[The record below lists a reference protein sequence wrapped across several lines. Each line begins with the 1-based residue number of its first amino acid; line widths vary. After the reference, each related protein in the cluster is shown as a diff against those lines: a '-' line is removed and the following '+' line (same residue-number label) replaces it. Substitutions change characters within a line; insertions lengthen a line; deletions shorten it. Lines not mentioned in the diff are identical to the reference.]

1 MSCKE
6 PDFLRGC
13 STRLGTRLC
22 TAPLLAVA
30 QSVPREGGMGAAST
44 NWAPPRGRSG
54 HGPLEPHDGKHKQAW
69 AGFLRGGCHTSTKH
83 SGPGGTK
90 GREQWHSAGG
100 PRQPLLRSLRVPSH
114 PRCAATLV
122 PRTLC
127 QRGPRETWP
136 QPAAQSSS
144 GPRVRALGSSGQ
156 KLGSPAGL
164 GQSCGP
170 LMGVTPVLRLWTA
183 AALCDVAV
191 AQSQAGSQSLQRKC

>member
-1 MSCKE
+1 MSCEE

-90 GREQWHSAGG
+90 DREQWHSAGAPGSRCYGVLGCRATPVVLRPWCLG
-100 PRQPLLRSLRVPSH
+100 PCARGALGRHGPCLLPRAHQDPGSGHWGAQDRS
-114 PRCAATLV
+114 
-122 PRTLC
+122 
-127 QRGPRETWP
+127 W
-136 QPAAQSSS
+136 AAQLAS
-144 GPRVRALGSSGQ
+144 GKA
-156 KLGSPAGL
+156 AGL
-164 GQSCGP
+164 
-170 LMGVTPVLRLWTA
+170 
-183 AALCDVAV
+183 
-191 AQSQAGSQSLQRKC
+191 